1 MSDTVYWQQL
11 QQACKRGERFA
22 YLCFWGHTPK
32 RAGSVDKSCFSQW
45 CPAAFEVGEH
55 RYATAE
61 HYMMAQ
67 KALLF
72 GDEAVFERVLQAAHP
87 KEVKALGRQVRHY
100 QQDVWEAQRFAIV
113 KAANIAKFSQHAD
126 LQAFLLAT
134 GKQVL
139 VEASPVDTIWGIGLA
154 ADHAHAT
161 QPPKWRGL
169 NLLGFALMQ
178 VRAQLHNTVP

>member
-45 CPAAFEVGEH
+45 YPAAFEVGEH

-67 KALLF
+67 KAMLF

-87 KEVKALGRQVRHY
+87 KEVKALGRQVHHY
-100 QQDVWEAQRFAIV
+100 QQDAWEAQRFAIV
-113 KAANIAKFSQHAD
+113 KAANLAKFSQHAD

-139 VEASPVDTIWGIGLA
+139 VEASPADTIWGIGLA

-161 QPPKWRGL
+161 QPPK
-169 NLLGFALMQ
+169 
-178 VRAQLHNTVP
+178 

>member
-1 MSDTVYWQQL
+1 MSDTIYWQQL

-22 YLCFWGHTPK
+22 YLCFWGHTPTL
-32 RAGSVDKSCFSQW
+32 AGSVDKSCLSQW
-45 CPAAFEVGEH
+45 YPAAFDVDEH

-72 GDEAVFERVLQAAHP
+72 GDEAVFERILQVAHP
-87 KEVKALGRQVRHY
+87 KEVKVLGRQVRHY
-100 QQDVWEAQRFAIV
+100 QQDVWEAQRFNIV

-178 VRAQLHNTVP
+178 VRAQLQNTEQ

>member
-1 MSDTVYWQQL
+1 MSDTIYRQQL
-11 QQACKRGERFA
+11 QQACMRGERFA

-32 RAGSVDKSCFSQW
+32 QAGSVDKSCLSQW
-45 CPAAFEVGEH
+45 YPAAFEVGEH

-100 QQDVWEAQRFAIV
+100 QQDVWEAQRFEIV
-113 KAANIAKFSQHAD
+113 KAANLAKFSQHAD

-139 VEASPVDTIWGIGLA
+139 VEASPVDKIWGIGLA

-161 QPPKWRGL
+161 QPPKWQGL

-178 VRAQLHNTVP
+178 VRAQLQNTEQ

>member
-32 RAGSVDKSCFSQW
+32 QAGHVDKSCFSQW
-45 CPAAFEVGEH
+45 YPAAFEVGEH

-113 KAANIAKFSQHAD
+113 KAANLAKFSQHVD

-139 VEASPVDTIWGIGLA
+139 VEASPLDKIWGIGLA

-161 QPPKWRGL
+161 QPQKWQGL

-178 VRAQLHNTVP
+178 VRAQLQNTEQ